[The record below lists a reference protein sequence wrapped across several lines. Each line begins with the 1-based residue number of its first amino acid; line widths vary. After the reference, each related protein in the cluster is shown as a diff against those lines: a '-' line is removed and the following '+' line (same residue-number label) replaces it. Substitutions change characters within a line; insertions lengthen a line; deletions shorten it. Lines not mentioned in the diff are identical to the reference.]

1 MSSTVT
7 YGALLLAFL
16 PIVPRRWRWLAW
28 LATTAL
34 VGAISLSRLFLGV
47 HFVSDVA
54 GGIVLGLAWLAGS
67 AAMFEIWRS
76 EAGVPKSHVATEGLE
91 PEAARDLT
99 TAGRPASG
107 HGSV

>member
-16 PIVPRRWRWLAW
+16 PIVPKRFRWIAW
-28 LATTAL
+28 LATTTL

-47 HFVSDVA
+47 HFVSDVV
-54 GGIVLGLAWLAGS
+54 GGVVLGLAWLFGS
-67 AAMFEIWRS
+67 AAMFEIWRT
-76 EAGVPKSHVATEGLE
+76 EAGVRKSHPTTEGLE
-91 PEAARDLT
+91 PEAGRDLT
-99 TAGRPASG
+99 TAGSSTSG